1 MQLLFLDFRK
11 KDYAKVSE
19 KLGKIC
25 FDRKIF
31 AETLYGTL
39 NNLAKTKS
47 ILLTW
52 QKVCWEEIQQ
62 NFMSGIQ

>member
-47 ILLTW
+47 ILLT
-52 QKVCWEEIQQ
+52 
-62 NFMSGIQ
+62 